1 MFSSFST
8 SLSESMLPFKD
19 LPTKTVLGL
28 IPISCA
34 QGPRYNLY
42 SLISRNLNKEKFVK
56 FSEEFENFLQANP
69 LANGSALMVETFPV
83 QGVEALPD
91 DYSAFPHRKT
101 FHNQIES
108 IGAYMDDSVAGAVDE
123 FFLKWRDEFAT
134 VDGYDEL
141 HIYQNYA
148 HDDEPLSALY
158 GYQEWRH
165 ERLTNLKNAYDPHG
179 FFDGYHAVPKDL
191 KNWT

>member
-1 MFSSFST
+1 M
-8 SLSESMLPFKD
+8 LSWAE

-28 IPISCA
+28 IPKSCA
-34 QGPRYNLY
+34 EGPRYNLY
-42 SLISRNLNKEKFVK
+42 SLITRTLDPQSFVK
-56 FSEEFENFLQANP
+56 FSDALEQFLQEYP
-69 LANGSALMVETFPV
+69 LANGSAVMIETFPV

-108 IGAYMDDSVAGAVDE
+108 IAAYTDDSVADAVDD
-123 FFLKWRDEFAT
+123 FFREWRDKFAEPA
-134 VDGYDEL
+134 VSGYNEL
-141 HIYQNYA
+141 HVYQNYA

-165 ERLTNLKNAYDPHG
+165 KRLTNLKNVYDPHG
-179 FFDGYHAVPKDL
+179 FFDGYHAVPSDL
-191 KNWT
+191 AKWS